1 MRKHTLLLSALL
13 LAACAPAGA
22 EDISAQKNNTETK
35 EDESKGYRKIGDL
48 KPTFYWVAME
58 KPSSKPKNRAL
69 KNLQGDVIRWVDE
82 AFFKEIRMEGTGMTT
97 DGVCI
102 NYDARV
108 TLPDGTKEIRWV
120 ICGREA
126 PYGYGLDRRVLVPFR
141 SLAVDPT
148 VVPMDSKIYIP
159 KAKGIKLP
167 DGSVHDGYFS
177 AIDIGAA
184 IQNKRID
191 IFTAY
196 GDQSAVFKNAGVTNM
211 TALEVFI
218 VE

>member
-1 MRKHTLLLSALL
+1 MRKHTLLLSVLL

-22 EDISAQKNNTETK
+22 QNISSTKGNTEIK
-35 EDESKGYRKIGDL
+35 DDESKGYRKIGDL

-58 KPSSKPKNRAL
+58 KPSNAPKNRAL
-69 KNLQGDVIRWVDE
+69 KNMQGDVIRWVDE

-102 NYDARV
+102 NYDGRV
-108 TLPDGTKEIRWV
+108 TLPDGSKEIRWV

-126 PYGYGLDRRVLVPFR
+126 PYGYGLDRRILVPFR

-167 DGSVHDGYFS
+167 DGSIHDGYFS

-191 IFTAY
+191 VFTSY
-196 GDQSAVFKNAGVTNM
+196 GDQSSVFKKAGFTNM
-211 TALEVFI
+211 TPVEVFI